1 MAIDT
6 ITGIQYAIVQVSNC
20 ISIGYL
26 IQLLQ
31 ATNATNS
38 VNYCRRRQSHPLSRF
53 VRLTRKHIQRS
64 LVVPTTTAL
73 LQCCDGP
80 PPLPSMPV
88 ISHVRHHGMLHHVL
102 WHPSRPWFACGKF
115 DDCPI
120 GTIVVQPTP
129 NLGKE
134 CLLRAKLH
142 LGPLVI
148 VRRPRHLQLLQHLL
162 GNLATPCHMIM
173 QHIQRLGSIAQR
185 LNARG
190 EESSRAVS
198 TKAMSAR

>member
-1 MAIDT
+1 M
-6 ITGIQYAIVQVSNC
+6 
-20 ISIGYL
+20 
-26 IQLLQ
+26 Q

-102 WHPSRPWFACGKF
+102 WHPSHPWFACGKF

-142 LGPLVI
+142 LSSLVI
-148 VRRPRHLQLLQHLL
+148 VCRSRQIQFLL
-162 GNLATPCHMIM
+162 GNPATPCHVIM
-173 QHIQRLGSIAQR
+173 QHIQCIGHITQR

-190 EESSRAVS
+190 EESSRPVS
-198 TKAMSAR
+198 TKAMSVR